1 MWLLQQREEAEREK
15 AAATASPVTSH

>member
-15 AAATASPVTSH
+15 AAAVVAEPVMK